1 MVNIRRIAAATTTA
15 AAVTAAITV
24 AGISPAAAGY
34 SAVESCTGVNGT
46 ISYTP
51 GLTSTAKTQQAVLV
65 ATLTGCT
72 SGYSGAQT
80 GTGTVTAVLTG
91 TSKVGSVVETGN
103 ATISWPASS
112 GLNPT
117 NAKITIRQSVT
128 GGTIS
133 LSGNATSGAFA
144 SSVIST
150 NLQPYANTGTGTKAH
165 PLTSQSIVNT
175 LPLTA
180 KVNFG

>member
-1 MVNIRRIAAATTTA
+1 MQNIKE
-15 AAVTAAITV
+15 IT
-24 AGISPAAAGY
+24 
-34 SAVESCTGVNGT
+34 ELNGVNG
-46 ISYTP
+46 SV
-51 GLTSTAKTQQAVLV
+51 GVSLMVRNDFEN
-65 ATLTGCT
+65 
-72 SGYSGAQT
+72 
-80 GTGTVTAVLTG
+80 TG

-165 PLTSQSIVNT
+165 PLTSQSVINT

>member
-1 MVNIRRIAAATTTA
+1 MFNLRRIAAATATA
-15 AAVTAAITV
+15 AAVTAAIAV
-24 AGISPAAAGY
+24 AGTSPASAGY
-34 SAVESCTGVNGT
+34 SAVESCTGVAGT
-46 ISYTP
+46 ISYSP

-65 ATLTGCT
+65 ATLSGC
-72 SGYSGAQT
+72 SGAYTGAQA

-91 TSKVGSVVETGN
+91 SSKVGSVVETGN

-117 NAKITIRQSVT
+117 NAKVTIRESVT
-128 GGTIS
+128 GGQIS
-133 LSGNATSGAFA
+133 LSGSATSGAFA

-150 NLQPYANTGTGTKAH
+150 SLLPYASTGTGTSKH
-165 PLTSQSIVNT
+165 PMTSQSVLNT
-175 LPLTA
+175 TPFAA

>member
-1 MVNIRRIAAATTTA
+1 MFNLRRIAVTTATA
-15 AAVTAAITV
+15 AAVTAAIAV
-24 AGISPAAAGY
+24 AGAGPAAAAY
-34 SAVESCTGVNGT
+34 SAVESCTGVSGT
-46 ISYTP
+46 ISYSP

-65 ATLTGCT
+65 ATLTGC
-72 SGYSGAQT
+72 SGAYT
-80 GTGTVTAVLTG
+80 GAQAGSGTVTAVMTG

-117 NAKITIRQSVT
+117 NAKITIRESAA
-128 GGTIS
+128 GGVIL
-133 LSGNATSGAFA
+133 LSGPATSGAFA

-150 NLQPYANTGTGTKAH
+150 SLLPYANTGTGTKAH
-165 PLTSQSIVNT
+165 PLKTQSVLNT
-175 LPLTA
+175 VPFAA